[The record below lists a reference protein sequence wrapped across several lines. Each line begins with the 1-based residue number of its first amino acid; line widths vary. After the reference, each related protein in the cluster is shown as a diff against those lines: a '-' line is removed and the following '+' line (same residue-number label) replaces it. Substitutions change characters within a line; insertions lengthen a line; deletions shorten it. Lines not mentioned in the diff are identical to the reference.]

1 MYRAIGMTCFVSNNL
16 PLVVGPDDYVGTG
29 NRLARVSRVVLGAG
43 GAGLSEPG
51 QANGGSRVTGG

>member
-1 MYRAIGMTCFVSNNL
+1 MTCFVSNNL